1 MMADK
6 KKTSKDIEKYRTL
19 ENGNKNE
26 RHNDNAK
33 AAAALEQEFPRINTD
48 NL

>member
-1 MMADK
+1 MVSDK
-6 KKTSKDIEKYRTL
+6 KKTSKDIEKYSIL
-19 ENGNKNE
+19 ENGNKNN

-33 AAAALEQEFPRINTD
+33 AAAALEQKTPRIKTD